1 MKKLQKSKVK
11 RLNVTL
17 NELKDRVVAQTIYK
31 DGSKDELI
39 PCNTPLTA
47 ELLTKITENGITEVD
62 LLYIGPQNVGSS
74 LHDTLALDKL
84 S

>member
-17 NELKDRVVAQTIYK
+17 NEVKGRIIAQTIYK
-31 DGSKDELI
+31 AGSKDILI

-47 ELLTKITENGITEVD
+47 ELLTTLAENNITEVE
-62 LLYIGPQNVGSS
+62 LLYVGNQNVGSS
-74 LHDTLALDKL
+74 LRELRM
-84 S
+84 